1 MPQLQF
7 HIWAEET
14 EALLEEARQAIA
26 QSQSDSVRELADR
39 LPDLSADQDVPIS
52 LALAG
57 QYSAGKSTILQAL
70 TGRSDIATGA
80 GIVTAETRFFDWN
93 GVSIIDTPGIHTD
106 IRPEHDEITYDA
118 ISNADLMMFVIT
130 NELFDSYV
138 SHHYR
143 KLTVDRS
150 KGHETILVV
159 NKMARHAAGNA
170 PESRKR
176 LTEDLRPALCPFTP
190 EQLRITF
197 VDALS
202 ALDAK
207 AEEHAESAAYLEQ
220 VGNLQALIDNI
231 DAFVHEKG
239 LHARHTTAL
248 YAIDQVL
255 QTAIQ
260 REPTED
266 PNADAMALVYN
277 RTIRHLDDAKTTLQ
291 GAVELAISH
300 TKSSFV
306 EAGTRWA
313 EQIDRKGQDYDF
325 EATSQTAESKVQ
337 EDLESKLQEDLDEL
351 SKSIEK
357 ALGKSLPDLAEDI
370 NATLNGKLFSQTK
383 ENLSAALDKKELS
396 PSSEAAWKGVELLSL
411 IASRFALSPDAAGQS
426 ATGLDRL
433 YRSPAFAKVLEMGK
447 SLGIRFQKRPGVRI
461 PSVAGYAVLVL
472 QLAGVVITAFEEARR
487 NADAEKMQQEVLD
500 AFDEL
505 AEQVGREAQE
515 KAEEIINELVAKP
528 LQEFTEARLQLNQ
541 LRQEKS
547 AQLKRLNAVS
557 ARVNALIRHIHA
569 ER

>member
-1 MPQLQF
+1 VPQLQA
-7 HIWAEET
+7 HIWAQET
-14 EALLEEARQAIA
+14 EALLKEARHAIG
-26 QSQSDSVRELADR
+26 QSQSDSVQQLADR
-39 LPDLSADQDVPIS
+39 LPVLSADQDAPIS

-57 QYSAGKSTILQAL
+57 QYSAGKSTILKAL
-70 TGRSDIATGA
+70 TGRNDIATGA
-80 GIVTAETRFFDWN
+80 EIVTAETRFFDWN
-93 GVSIIDTPGIHTD
+93 GVSIIDTPGIHTE

-138 SHHYR
+138 SQHYR
-143 KLTVDRS
+143 KLTIDRS

-197 VDALS
+197 IDALS
-202 ALDAK
+202 ALEAIT
-207 AEEHAESAAYLEQ
+207 EEHAESAAYLEQ
-220 VGNLQALIDNI
+220 VGNLDALIDNI

-260 REPTED
+260 SEPTED
-266 PNADAMALVYN
+266 PDADAMALVYN
-277 RTIRHLDDAKTTLQ
+277 RTIRHFDDAKTTLQ

-300 TKSSFV
+300 TKFSFV
-306 EAGTRWA
+306 EAGTEWA
-313 EQIDRKGQDYDF
+313 EQIDSKGKDYEF
-325 EATSQTAESKVQ
+325 EATAQSAEN
-337 EDLESKLQEDLDEL
+337 KLQEALEEL

-357 ALGKSLPDLAEDI
+357 ALGNSLPDLAEDI
-370 NATLNGKLFSQTK
+370 NAVLNTKLFNQTK
-383 ENLSAALDKKELS
+383 ENLSATLDKKEWS
-396 PSSEAAWKGVELLSL
+396 PSSEAAWKGLELLSL
-411 IASRFALSPDAAGQS
+411 IASHFAPSPDASSQG

-433 YRSPAFAKVLEMGK
+433 QRNPAFAKILEIGK
-447 SLGIRFQKRPGVRI
+447 SLGIRSQNRAGIRI
-461 PSVAGYAVLVL
+461 TSVVGYTVPVL
-472 QLAGVVITAFEEARR
+472 QLAGVVIAAFEEARR

-515 KAEEIINELVAKP
+515 RAEEIINELVAKP

-547 AQLKRLNAVS
+547 AQIRRLNEVS
-557 ARVNALIRHIHA
+557 ARVNSLIRHIHA

>member
-1 MPQLQF
+1 MPQLQA
-7 HIWAEET
+7 HIWAQKT
-14 EALLEEARQAIA
+14 EALLEEARLAIG
-26 QSQSDSVRELADR
+26 QSQSDSVQQLADR
-39 LPDLSADQDVPIS
+39 LPVLSADQDAPIS

-57 QYSAGKSTILQAL
+57 QYSAGKSTILKAL
-70 TGRSDIATGA
+70 TGRNDIATGA
-80 GIVTAETRFFDWN
+80 EIVTAETRFFDWN

-138 SHHYR
+138 SQHYR
-143 KLTVDRS
+143 KLTIDRS

-197 VDALS
+197 IDALS
-202 ALDAK
+202 ALEAMT
-207 AEEHAESAAYLEQ
+207 EEHAESAAYLEQ
-220 VGNLQALIDNI
+220 VGNLDSLIDNI

-260 REPTED
+260 SEPTED
-266 PNADAMALVYN
+266 PDADAMALVYN
-277 RTIRHLDDAKTTLQ
+277 RTIRHFDDAKTTLQ

-300 TKSSFV
+300 TKFSFV
-306 EAGTRWA
+306 EAGTEWA
-313 EQIDRKGQDYDF
+313 EQIDRKGKDYEF
-325 EATSQTAESKVQ
+325 EATSQTAENKVQ
-337 EDLESKLQEDLDEL
+337 EALEEL
-351 SKSIEK
+351 SKGFEK
-357 ALGKSLPDLAEDI
+357 ALGNSLPDLAEDI
-370 NATLNGKLFSQTK
+370 NAVLNTKLFNQTK
-383 ENLSAALDKKELS
+383 ENLSATLDKKEWS
-396 PSSEAAWKGVELLSL
+396 PSSEAAWKGLELLSL
-411 IASRFALSPDAAGQS
+411 IASHFAPSPDASSQG

-433 YRSPAFAKVLEMGK
+433 QRSPAFAKVLEIGK
-447 SLGIRFQKRPGVRI
+447 SLGIRSQNRTGIRI
-461 PSVAGYAVLVL
+461 TSVVGYTVPVL

-505 AEQVGREAQE
+505 AEQVGSEAQE
-515 KAEEIINELVAKP
+515 RAEEIINELVAKP

-547 AQLKRLNAVS
+547 SQIRRLNEVS
-557 ARVNALIRHIHA
+557 ARVNTLIRHIHA
-569 ER
+569 EK

>member
-1 MPQLQF
+1 MSLLQA
-7 HIWAEET
+7 HIWAQET
-14 EALLEEARQAIA
+14 AAVLDEARQSIA
-26 QSQSDSVRELADR
+26 QSQSDSVRQLADR
-39 LPDLSADQDVPIS
+39 LPDLSADQDAPIS

-70 TGRSDIATGA
+70 TGRDDIATGA
-80 GIVTAETRFFDWN
+80 GIVTEETRFFDWN
-93 GVSIIDTPGIHTD
+93 GVSVIDTPGIHTD

-138 SHHYR
+138 SQHYR
-143 KLTVDRS
+143 KLTIDRS

-159 NKMARHAAGNA
+159 NKMARHAAGNT

-176 LTEDLRPALCPFTP
+176 LTEELRPALCPFTP

-202 ALDAK
+202 ALEAKTEEDAEF
-207 AEEHAESAAYLEQ
+207 ATLQEQ

-260 REPTED
+260 IEPTED

-277 RTIRHLDDAKTTLQ
+277 RTIRHLNDAKTTLQ

-300 TKSSFV
+300 TKSSFA

-313 EQIDRKGQDYDF
+313 EQIDRQGQDYDF
-325 EATSQTAESKVQ
+325 EAASHTAENEVQ
-337 EDLESKLQEDLDEL
+337 EALDEL
-351 SKSIEK
+351 PKSIEE
-357 ALGKSLPDLAEDI
+357 AFGKSLPDLAEDI
-370 NATLNGKLFSQTK
+370 NAVLNGKLFSQTE

-396 PSSEAAWKGVELLSL
+396 RSSEEAWKGLELLSL
-411 IASRFALSPDAAGQS
+411 IASRFALSPDAAGQG

-433 YRSPAFAKVLEMGK
+433 RSSPVFARILEMGK
-447 SLGIRFQKRPGVRI
+447 SLGIRSPNRLGVRI
-461 PSVAGYAVLVL
+461 TSVARYAVPVL
-472 QLAGVVITAFEEARR
+472 QLAGVAIAAFEEARR

>member
-1 MPQLQF
+1 MSLLQA
-7 HIWAEET
+7 HIWAQET
-14 EALLEEARQAIA
+14 AAVLDEARQSIA
-26 QSQSDSVRELADR
+26 QSQSDSVRQLADR
-39 LPDLSADQDVPIS
+39 LPDLSADQDAPIS

-70 TGRSDIATGA
+70 TGRDDIATGA
-80 GIVTAETRFFDWN
+80 GIVTEETRFFDWN
-93 GVSIIDTPGIHTD
+93 GVSVIDTPGIHTD

-138 SHHYR
+138 SQHYR
-143 KLTVDRS
+143 KLTIDRS

-159 NKMARHAAGNA
+159 NKMARHAAGNT

-176 LTEDLRPALCPFTP
+176 LTEELRPALCPFTP

-202 ALDAK
+202 ALEAKTEEDAEF
-207 AEEHAESAAYLEQ
+207 ATLQEQ

-260 REPTED
+260 NEPTEN
-266 PNADAMALVYN
+266 PNADAMVLVYN
-277 RTIRHLDDAKTTLQ
+277 RTIRHLNDAKTTLQ

-300 TKSSFV
+300 TKSSFA

-313 EQIDRKGQDYDF
+313 EQIDRQGQDYDF
-325 EATSQTAESKVQ
+325 EAASHTAENEVQ
-337 EDLESKLQEDLDEL
+337 EALDEL
-351 SKSIEK
+351 PKCIEE
-357 ALGKSLPDLAEDI
+357 AFGKSFPDLAEDF
-370 NATLNGKLFSQTK
+370 NAVLNGKLFSQTEEK
-383 ENLSAALDKKELS
+383 LSAALDKKELS
-396 PSSEAAWKGVELLSL
+396 RSSEEAWKGLELLSL
-411 IASRFALSPDAAGQS
+411 IASRFALSPDAAGQG

-433 YRSPAFAKVLEMGK
+433 RSSPVFARILEMGK
-447 SLGIRFQKRPGVRI
+447 SLGIRSPNRLGVRI
-461 PSVAGYAVLVL
+461 TSVARYAVPVL
-472 QLAGVVITAFEEARR
+472 QLAGVAIAAFDEARR

-505 AEQVGREAQE
+505 AEQVGREAQG
-515 KAEEIINELVAKP
+515 KAEEIINELVARP

>member
-1 MPQLQF
+1 MPQLQA
-7 HIWAEET
+7 HIWAQET
-14 EALLEEARQAIA
+14 ETLLEEARQAIA
-26 QSQSDSVRELADR
+26 QSRSDSVRQLADR
-39 LPDLSADQDVPIS
+39 LPDLNADQDAPIS

-70 TGRSDIATGA
+70 TGRDDIATGA

-93 GVSIIDTPGIHTD
+93 GVSMIDTPGIHTD

-143 KLTVDRS
+143 KLTIDRS
-150 KGHETILVV
+150 KGHETILIV
-159 NKMARHAAGNA
+159 NKMARHAAGNT

-202 ALDAK
+202 ALEAK
-207 AEEHAESAAYLEQ
+207 TEEHAEFAAHLEQ

-260 REPTED
+260 NEPTED
-266 PNADAMALVYN
+266 PDADAMVLVYN
-277 RTIRHLDDAKTTLQ
+277 RTIRHLNDAKTTLQ
-291 GAVELAISH
+291 GAVELAIFH
-300 TKSSFV
+300 TQSSFV
-306 EAGTRWA
+306 EAGTQWA

-325 EATSQTAESKVQ
+325 EAASQTAENEVQ
-337 EDLESKLQEDLDEL
+337 AALDEL
-351 SKSIEK
+351 PKSIEK

-370 NATLNGKLFSQTK
+370 NATLNGKLFNQTK
-383 ENLSAALDKKELS
+383 ENLSAALDKKEWS
-396 PSSEAAWKGVELLSL
+396 PSSEAAWKGLELLSL
-411 IASRFALSPDAAGQS
+411 IASRFALSPDAASQG

-433 YRSPAFAKVLEMGK
+433 HRSPAFAKVLEMGK
-447 SLGIRFQKRPGVRI
+447 SLGIRSQNRLGVRI
-461 PSVAGYAVLVL
+461 TSVVGYAVPVL
-472 QLAGVVITAFEEARR
+472 QLTGVVIAAFEEARR
-487 NADAEKMQQEVLD
+487 SADAEKMQQEVLD

-505 AEQVGREAQE
+505 AEQVSREAQE

-547 AQLKRLNAVS
+547 AQIKRLNAVS

>member
-1 MPQLQF
+1 MPQLQA
-7 HIWAEET
+7 HIWAQET
-14 EALLEEARQAIA
+14 EALLKEARHAIG
-26 QSQSDSVRELADR
+26 QSQSDSVQQLADR
-39 LPDLSADQDVPIS
+39 LPVLSADQDAPIS

-57 QYSAGKSTILQAL
+57 QYSAGKSTILKAL
-70 TGRSDIATGA
+70 TGRNDIATGA
-80 GIVTAETRFFDWN
+80 EIVTAETRFFDWN
-93 GVSIIDTPGIHTD
+93 GVSIIDTPGIHTE

-138 SHHYR
+138 SQHYR
-143 KLTVDRS
+143 KLTIDRS

-197 VDALS
+197 IDALS
-202 ALDAK
+202 ALEAIT
-207 AEEHAESAAYLEQ
+207 EEHAESAAYLEQ
-220 VGNLQALIDNI
+220 VGNLDALIDNI

-260 REPTED
+260 SEPTED
-266 PNADAMALVYN
+266 PDADAMALVYN
-277 RTIRHLDDAKTTLQ
+277 RTIRHFDDAKTTLQ

-300 TKSSFV
+300 TKFSFV
-306 EAGTRWA
+306 EAGTEWA
-313 EQIDRKGQDYDF
+313 EQIDSKGKDYEF
-325 EATSQTAESKVQ
+325 EATAQSAEN
-337 EDLESKLQEDLDEL
+337 KLQEALEEL

-357 ALGKSLPDLAEDI
+357 ALGNSLPDLAEDI
-370 NATLNGKLFSQTK
+370 NAVLNTKLFNQTK
-383 ENLSAALDKKELS
+383 ENLSATLDKKEWS
-396 PSSEAAWKGVELLSL
+396 PSSEAAWKGLELLSL
-411 IASRFALSPDAAGQS
+411 IASHFAPSPDASSQG

-433 YRSPAFAKVLEMGK
+433 QRNPAFAKILEIGK
-447 SLGIRFQKRPGVRI
+447 SLGIRSQNRAGIRI
-461 PSVAGYAVLVL
+461 TSVVGYTVPVL
-472 QLAGVVITAFEEARR
+472 QLAGVVIAAFEEARR

-515 KAEEIINELVAKP
+515 RAEEIINELVAKP

-547 AQLKRLNAVS
+547 AQIRRLNEVS
-557 ARVNALIRHIHA
+557 ARVNSLIRHIHA

>member
-1 MPQLQF
+1 MPQLQA
-7 HIWAEET
+7 HIWAQET
-14 EALLEEARQAIA
+14 EAALDEARQAIA

-39 LPDLSADQDVPIS
+39 LPDLSADQDAPIS

-70 TGRSDIATGA
+70 TGRDDIATGA

-118 ISNADLMMFVIT
+118 MSNADLMMFVIT

-143 KLTVDRS
+143 KLTIDRS
-150 KGHETILVV
+150 KGYETILVV
-159 NKMARHAAGNA
+159 NKMARHVAGNA

-202 ALDAK
+202 ALEAK
-207 AEEHAESAAYLEQ
+207 TEEHAESAAYLEQ

-231 DAFVHEKG
+231 DAFVQEKG

-266 PNADAMALVYN
+266 PDADAMALVYN
-277 RTIRHLDDAKTTLQ
+277 RTIRHLNDAQMTLQ
-291 GAVELAISH
+291 GAVELAILH
-300 TKSSFV
+300 TKSSFA

-313 EQIDRKGQDYDF
+313 EQIDRQGQDYDL
-325 EATSQTAESKVQ
+325 EAASHTAENEVQ
-337 EDLESKLQEDLDEL
+337 EALDEL
-351 SKSIEK
+351 PKSIEE

-370 NATLNGKLFSQTK
+370 NAVLNGKLFSQTE
-383 ENLSAALDKKELS
+383 ENLSAALDKKEWS
-396 PSSEAAWKGVELLSL
+396 QSSEAAWKGLELLSL
-411 IASRFALSPDAAGQS
+411 IASRFALSPDAAGQG

-433 YRSPAFAKVLEMGK
+433 RSSPVFAKVLEMGK
-447 SLGIRFQKRPGVRI
+447 SLGIRSPNRLGVRI
-461 PSVAGYAVLVL
+461 TSVARYAVPVL
-472 QLAGVVITAFEEARR
+472 QLAGVAIAAFEEARR

-505 AEQVGREAQE
+505 AEQVGRETQE

>member
-26 QSQSDSVRELADR
+26 QSRSDSVRELADR
-39 LPDLSADQDVPIS
+39 LPDLSADQDAPIS

-57 QYSAGKSTILQAL
+57 QYSAGKSTILLAL
-70 TGRSDIATGA
+70 TGRDDIATGA

-93 GVSIIDTPGIHTD
+93 GLSIIDTPGIHTD

-138 SHHYR
+138 SQHYR
-143 KLTVDRS
+143 KLTIDRS

-159 NKMARHAAGNA
+159 NKMARHAAGNT
-170 PESRKR
+170 PESRKM

-202 ALDAK
+202 ALEAK
-207 AEEHAESAAYLEQ
+207 TEEHAEFAAHLEK

-239 LHARHTTAL
+239 LHARQTTAL

-260 REPTED
+260 NEPTED
-266 PNADAMALVYN
+266 PDADAMVLVYN
-277 RTIRHLDDAKTTLQ
+277 RTIRHLNDAKTTLQ
-291 GAVELAISH
+291 GAVELAILD

-306 EAGTRWA
+306 EAGTQWA

-325 EATSQTAESKVQ
+325 EAASQTAENEVQ
-337 EDLESKLQEDLDEL
+337 EALDEL
-351 SKSIEK
+351 PQSIEK
-357 ALGKSLPDLAEDI
+357 ALGNSLPELAEDI
-370 NATLNGKLFSQTK
+370 NAILNGKLFNQTK
-383 ENLSAALDKKELS
+383 ENLSAALDKKEWT
-396 PSSEAAWKGVELLSL
+396 PSSEAAWKGLELLSL
-411 IASRFALSPDAAGQS
+411 IASRFALSPDAAGQG

-433 YRSPAFAKVLEMGK
+433 RSSPVFARILEMGK
-447 SLGIRFQKRPGVRI
+447 SLGIRSPNRLGVRI
-461 PSVAGYAVLVL
+461 TSVARYAVPVL
-472 QLAGVVITAFEEARR
+472 QLAGVAIAAFDEARR